1 MRQRTGEMNNLK
13 IDKKETANF
22 KDEIN
27 NPDYRSPCFP
37 SKEQQIVNEIKSK
50 QILQIIKHKYLAYG
64 NISNSK
70 ISLTL

>member
-50 QILQIIKHKYLAYG
+50 QILLD
-64 NISNSK
+64 N
-70 ISLTL
+70 